1 MSLDRAEQDALHR
14 AVLRGEPTAS
24 ARVAEALL
32 DPLVVK
38 LRYDWPRTADDV
50 LFEQAADSVMN
61 YLRAPQRYDLS
72 RAALLSYLVMDAT
85 GDLRNAYDAGKRRQ
99 SVERAGLVELAR
111 EQREQ
116 ADDAYPSDADPA
128 DGQLLDHLRTV
139 CDDDQDWH
147 VLVLMLEEVRAT
159 DQFARV
165 LGIEHLPA
173 TEQRD
178 EVKRRKDR
186 LKKRIERG
194 GLR

>member
-14 AVLRGEPTAS
+14 AILRGEPTAS

-32 DPLVVK
+32 DPLVVR

-61 YLRAPQRYDLS
+61 YLRAPQRYDPS
-72 RAALLSYLVMDAT
+72 RSALLSYLVMDAT
-85 GDLRNAYDAGKRRQ
+85 GDLHNAYDAAKRRQ
-99 SVERAGLVELAR
+99 SVERTGLVELAR

-128 DGQLLDHLRTV
+128 DGRLLDHLRTV
-139 CDDDQDWH
+139 CDDDHDWH

-173 TEQRD
+173 AEQRD